1 MPKST
6 EVQRN
11 YLKATDP
18 QVKSAI
24 EQPFSFQNKDQ
35 LSQIQ
40 KEAVESGIQEVLI
53 IIGKIQNSIIN
64 LNSEEKNLSLDVAAT
79 LVESQGKDFP
89 IAWQIFFKDN
99 PERAEELYPIIEKLR
114 DLIAQLVKKNIDI
127 KEYVAL
133 IEKLAKN
140 NNQ

>member
-24 EQPFSFQNKDQ
+24 EKPFSFINNGQ

-40 KEAVESGIQEVLI
+40 LEAVEFGIQDVLI

-64 LNSEEKNLSLDVAAT
+64 LNSEENNLCLDVAAT
-79 LVESQGKDFP
+79 LIESNGRDFP
-89 IAWQIFFKDN
+89 LAWQIFFKDN
-99 PERAEELYPIIEKLR
+99 PERAEELYPIIEKIR
-114 DLIAQLVKKNIDI
+114 DLMIQLVKLNIDM

-133 IEKLAKN
+133 INDIDKN